1 VRTQFIDNLLIQAE
15 NDPSIWLLTADLGFS
30 FLERFQERFA
40 ERYVNV
46 GVAEQNLISI
56 GSGLAL
62 SGKKVFLYS
71 IINFLTFR
79 ALEQIRQNMC
89 YHRLDVHLIGVG
101 TGFGYKA
108 AGYSHYAIE
117 DIAIMQSLPYLRIY
131 SPADTFQLD
140 LVMQDIKN
148 LKGPS
153 YVRLGKHQNK
163 LCIPL
168 RGSLQEGFIY
178 HQGSAIVC
186 VVLGDLLYDLLDLVP
201 RYFANKGLDPTVFSA
216 ALLKPFNG
224 NLLKTIAVNASKI
237 FVFEHHKA
245 SGLTAL
251 IKNIKIEHNLQASIE
266 SYALQEDAVDASA
279 LPSLEA
285 FLDQGLM

>member
-1 VRTQFIDNLLIQAE
+1 MRTQFIENLLIQAE

-56 GSGLAL
+56 GAGLAL
-62 SGKKVFLYS
+62 TGKKVFLYS

-79 ALEQIRQNMC
+79 ALEQIRQDIC
-89 YHRLDVHLIGVG
+89 YHRLDAHLIGVG
-101 TGFGYKA
+101 AGFGYKG

-117 DIAIMQSLPYLRIY
+117 DIAIMQSLPYMRIY
-131 SPADTFQLD
+131 SPADAFQLD
-140 LVMQDIKN
+140 LVMQEIKN

-153 YVRLGKHQNK
+153 YVRLGKHHEK
-163 LCIPL
+163 FCAPL
-168 RGSLQEGFIY
+168 KGSLHEGFIY

-186 VVLGDLLYDLLDLVP
+186 VVLGDLLYDLLDLVSG
-201 RYFANKGLDPTVFSA
+201 YFGTKGVNPTIFSA

-224 NLLKTIAVNASKI
+224 NWLKTVALNASKI

-251 IKNIKIEHNLQASIE
+251 IKNMKIEHNLQASIE
-266 SYALQEDAVDASA
+266 SYALQEDAVDASS

-285 FLDQGLM
+285 FLDQRLI